1 MDEVYQT
8 LSLNKLENILD
19 FIVSYT
25 IYTKQHKAELSLD
38 NFVRDFVNITVAD
51 VYPEWIDY
59 VSMTTIPETSVFNFS
74 LNIRCQGWWENCYKT
89 EKKAKRLFK
98 LVLNFNQVE
107 GRL

>member
-25 IYTKQHKAELSLD
+25 IYTKQNKAELSLD
-38 NFVRDFVNITVAD
+38 NFEKDFVNIIVAD

-74 LNIRCQGWWENCYKT
+74 LIYVVKSGGRTVTKP
-89 EKKAKRLFK
+89 KKAERLFK

>member
-25 IYTKQHKAELSLD
+25 IYTKQNKAELSLD

-74 LNIRCQGWWENCYKT
+74 LNISGGRTVTKP
-89 EKKAKRLFK
+89 KKK
-98 LVLNFNQVE
+98 LNTFLNWF
-107 GRL
+107 